1 MGDVRMYVIV
11 VTMLMVVVSYRRRQ
25 GMLVVQDVR
34 KRTGSTCRLIVV
46 QIPRPWVRMCNRAA

>member
-1 MGDVRMYVIV
+1 MRMYVIV